1 MLQKQFLNQECAEMK
16 WNKYTLKAR
25 RRIRRRVK
33 KEKNEFELLTI
44 QNATRKKL
52 GLPIF
57 DSYQAFLDREENPD
71 EPDVNDEILFEAA
84 NVLSD
89 FIVHSYKPIVSMNKA
104 S

>member
-1 MLQKQFLNQECAEMK
+1 MFNHYEALKGWRKAQKQELFLDLNIDK
-16 WNKYTLKAR
+16 
-25 RRIRRRVK
+25 RRVK